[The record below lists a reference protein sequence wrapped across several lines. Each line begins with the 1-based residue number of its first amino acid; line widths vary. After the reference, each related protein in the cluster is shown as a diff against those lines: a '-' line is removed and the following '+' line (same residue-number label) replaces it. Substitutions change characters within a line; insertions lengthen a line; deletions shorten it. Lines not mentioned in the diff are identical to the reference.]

1 MSFENFPYVRVS
13 PIPRLIYTNQA
24 LNYPICSGPQALIRV
39 LFKTKIF
46 IENWEGCKL
55 IKKRLHI
62 ILRKWDFNSKDSKWV
77 FEMGF

>member
-55 IKKRLHI
+55 IKKMITYYFKKMR
-62 ILRKWDFNSKDSKWV
+62 FQ
-77 FEMGF
+77 F